1 MFEQVNEAI
10 NEVFLG
16 GRFESRP
23 LYLVLDARGREHLA
37 RLLVDTLGSTPEDV
51 EEKCCLVVGQSLAGS
66 GDPYQDVEFEYFSW
80 RIGKCKTAPPFT
92 ALLFVLSRAAA
103 LIVSDGQFSAAHLR
117 HHHIVTFLTNFSVC
131 FFK

>member
-51 EEKCCLVVGQSLAGS
+51 
-66 GDPYQDVEFEYFSW
+66 
-80 RIGKCKTAPPFT
+80 
-92 ALLFVLSRAAA
+92 
-103 LIVSDGQFSAAHLR
+103 
-117 HHHIVTFLTNFSVC
+117 
-131 FFK
+131 